1 VTTVAEQPGGDVTE
15 RPRPAEQPLLECRGV
30 SKSFGAVQALYKVDF
45 DVRAGEVMALVGDN
59 GAGKST
65 LIKGIA
71 GIHAFDEGEIQFD
84 GRDVV
89 IHGPRDA
96 AALGIEVVYQDLAL
110 ADNLDVVAN
119 MFLGRERLS
128 AVVLD
133 EPSMEQTARETLDSL
148 SVTTLRSVR
157 QAVAGLSG
165 GQRQAVAVAK
175 AVMWNSKV
183 VILDEPTAALG
194 VAQTRQVLDLVRRL
208 GDRGLGVVLISHNL
222 HDVFEVADRITVLR
236 LGQRVNVFER
246 ANTTQQDVVHAITAG
261 KLEHVPGM
269 AEEAAL

>member
-1 VTTVAEQPGGDVTE
+1 MPETSAILQ
-15 RPRPAEQPLLECRGV
+15 LKGV

-45 DVRAGEVMALVGDN
+45 EVRSGEVMALVGDN

-71 GIHAFDEGEIQFD
+71 GIHAFDEGEIDFD
-84 GRDVV
+84 GRRVT

-119 MFLGRERLS
+119 MYLGREKMSRI
-128 AVVLD
+128 VLD
-133 EPSMEQTARETLDSL
+133 EPTMEQTARSTLDGL

-208 GDRGLGVVLISHNL
+208 ADRGLAVVIISHNL

-236 LGQRVNVFER
+236 LGQNVGVYER
-246 ANTTQQDVVHAITAG
+246 AATTQQEVVHAITAG
-261 KLEHVPGM
+261 TLRHVPGM
-269 AEEAAL
+269 AEEVTA